1 MASYM
6 DAVEGKHTDGR
17 EQEVV
22 LTDTQV
28 MARMLS
34 ALQQIDH
41 AVNLLSKVD
50 GMESISD
57 ELNVQAS
64 LLEDEIAEFKSVM
77 EAMK

>member
-17 EQEVV
+17 EQGIG
-22 LTDTQV
+22 LTDNETL
-28 MARMLS
+28 ARMEMALEQINSAIDSLS
-34 ALQQIDH
+34 EI
-41 AVNLLSKVD
+41 D

-77 EAMK
+77 ESGE